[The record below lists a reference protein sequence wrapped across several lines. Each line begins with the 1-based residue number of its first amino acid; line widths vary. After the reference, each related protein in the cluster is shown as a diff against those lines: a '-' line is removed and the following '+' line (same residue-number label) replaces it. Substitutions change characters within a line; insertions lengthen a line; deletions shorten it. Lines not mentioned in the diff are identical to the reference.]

1 MDLIG
6 QQQPNTCFAEVT
18 MDQVRAG
25 PQGCAD
31 MRGRD
36 PRRHLTR
43 QFDDMNQSL
52 TAQTVSVSF
61 DGLTALSEVNIE
73 IPRGSVTGLIGP
85 NGAGKTTLVNVL
97 TGFQPPTSGQV
108 TLDGGPIGGQPPHKV
123 RHLGIARTFQ
133 SGRLFSDLSVVDN
146 LEVTGV
152 GLGLSRRK
160 ASAKAVEMLEWIG
173 IGALA
178 DRTTGGL
185 PYTDER
191 RVAIGRALMLEPKYL
206 LLDEPAAGMSSEEA
220 DDLLQLIGRIT
231 GEVGCGVLLIE
242 HNIGLVLRA
251 CDSIHVLDS
260 GEIIEVGSPQVI
272 RSSEKVRHA
281 YMGTQAE
288 AEGEVL

>member
-1 MDLIG
+1 
-6 QQQPNTCFAEVT
+6 
-18 MDQVRAG
+18 
-25 PQGCAD
+25 
-31 MRGRD
+31 
-36 PRRHLTR
+36 
-43 QFDDMNQSL
+43 MNQSL

-61 DGLTALSEVNIE
+61 DGLAALSEVNLD

-108 TLDGGPIGGQPPHKV
+108 TLDGGPIGGEPPHKV

-178 DRTTGGL
+178 DRTAGGL

-220 DDLLQLIGRIT
+220 DDLLQLIGRIAT
-231 GEVGCGVLLIE
+231 EIGCGVLLIE

-251 CDSIHVLDS
+251 CDAIHVLDS